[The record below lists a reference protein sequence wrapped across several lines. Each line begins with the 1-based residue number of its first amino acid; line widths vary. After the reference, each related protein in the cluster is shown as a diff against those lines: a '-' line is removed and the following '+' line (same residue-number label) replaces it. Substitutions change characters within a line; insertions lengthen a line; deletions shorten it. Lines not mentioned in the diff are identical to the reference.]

1 MKRQHKLIGM
11 GAVVAFAATSLVG
24 SIATTSVAVDPWF
37 YDPEALAFEAL
48 PGASAQWGDIDG
60 AAWRL
65 EIPEDWNGE
74 LVMWA
79 HGYRGEGLELRVDAP
94 PIREHLIEQGYAWAA
109 SSYERNGYAVRQGVD
124 DTKELADYVIAELLP
139 AEPDQVFISGAS
151 MGGHIT
157 GVSIEEHHRLYDGA
171 MPICGVMGD
180 YELFDFFLDYT
191 VVAQQLALGESRF
204 PVDPTTHFTETVPE
218 IKAAFEAVPG
228 GWPFLLNEK
237 GEQFK
242 AMVEKQSGGERPNFD
257 NAWPFWANF
266 LFNQGGGNGVLPNSD
281 GLSVV
286 ENAST
291 RYQLDNNSN
300 QTAAERE
307 LNRNVVRVDFDK
319 NARNN
324 EGISGLLRDRV
335 LSLHNLGDLF
345 VTFEMEID
353 YAREVEKQGRSNRLV
368 TRAIRGVGHC
378 DFTQYELINGF
389 DDLMS
394 WVDTGVRPGGDDVLR
409 PRAVAAD
416 DFGCQFSDPDHTLHQ
431 FAVPC
436 D

>member
-1 MKRQHKLIGM
+1 MNRQHKLIAA
-11 GAVVAFAATSLVG
+11 GAAVAFAATSLVG
-24 SIATTSVAVDPWF
+24 SIASTTVAEDTWF
-37 YDPEALAFEAL
+37 YDPERLEFEAL
-48 PGASAQWGDIDG
+48 PGAQAQWGDIDG

-65 EIPEDWNGE
+65 EVPEEWNGD

-79 HGYRGEGLELRVDAP
+79 HGYRGEGFELYVDAP

-109 SSYERNGYAVRQGVD
+109 SSYERNGYSVRQGVD
-124 DTKELADYVIAELLP
+124 NTKELADYVIGELLP
-139 AEPDQVFISGAS
+139 EEPGRVFISGAS

-157 GVSIEEHHRLYDGA
+157 GVAIEEHHRLYDGA

-204 PVDPTTHFTETVPE
+204 PVDASTHFTETVPA

-228 GWPFLLNEK
+228 GWPFVLNET

-257 NAWPFWANF
+257 NAWPYWANF

-281 GLSVV
+281 GKSVI
-286 ENAST
+286 ENTST
-291 RYQLDNNSN
+291 RYQLDNNSD

-353 YAREVEKQGRSNRLV
+353 YAREVANAGRSNRLV

-378 DFTQYELINGF
+378 DFTQYELTNGF
-389 DDLMS
+389 DDLIT
-394 WVDTGVRPGGDDVLR
+394 WVETGARPAGDDVLR

>member
-1 MKRQHKLIGM
+1 MKKRSKFIAL
-11 GAVVAFAATSLVG
+11 GAATAFAVTSLVG
-24 SIATTSVAVDPWF
+24 SIATTTSAIDPWF

-48 PGASAQWGDIDG
+48 PGAEASWGDIDG
-60 AAWRL
+60 AAWRF
-65 EIPEDWNGE
+65 EVPDEWNGE

-94 PIREHLIEQGYAWAA
+94 PIREHLIAQGYAWAA
-109 SSYERNGYAVRQGVD
+109 SSYERNGYSVRQGVD
-124 DTKELADYVIAELLP
+124 NTKELADYVIAELLP
-139 AEPDQVFISGAS
+139 AEPEQVFISGAS

-204 PVDPTTHFTETVPE
+204 PVDPTTHFTETVPA

-242 AMVEKQSGGERPNFD
+242 TFVEKESGGERPNFD
-257 NAWPFWANF
+257 NAWPVWADF

-281 GLSVV
+281 GLVV
-286 ENAST
+286 IDNAT
-291 RYQLDNNSN
+291 KTYNLDFGSG
-300 QTAAERE
+300 QTADERE
-307 LNRNVVRVDFDK
+307 LNRSIVRVTKDR
-319 NARNN
+319 NSRNN
-324 EGISGLLRDRV
+324 EVITGMLRDRV
-335 LSLHNLGDLF
+335 MSLHNLGDLF
-345 VTFEMEID
+345 VTFDMEID
-353 YAREVEKQGRSNRLV
+353 YARDVAEKGRSNRLV

-378 DFTQYELINGF
+378 DFTQYELITAF

-394 WVDTGVRPGGDDVLR
+394 WVDTGVRPAGDDVLR

-416 DFGCQFSDPDHTLHQ
+416 DFGCQFSDPDDTLHT